1 MTNLAILS
9 EENTEREIP
18 YVEGNRI
25 IIAGYIM
32 GDTHR
37 KFRVNKTFL
46 PNDEYDK
53 VKKIAEF
60 KNFLVTE
67 EENTYLFEKKT

>member
-1 MTNLAILS
+1 
-9 EENTEREIP
+9 
-18 YVEGNRI
+18 
-25 IIAGYIM
+25 M